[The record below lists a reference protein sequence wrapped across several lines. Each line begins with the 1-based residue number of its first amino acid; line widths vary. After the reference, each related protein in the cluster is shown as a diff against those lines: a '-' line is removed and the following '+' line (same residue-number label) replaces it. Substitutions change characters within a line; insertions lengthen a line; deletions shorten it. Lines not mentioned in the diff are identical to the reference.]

1 MKQAPIPDGTI
12 IGDFAYACDEDTAL
26 FVDLTSSDELIDC
39 MIGDHRSGL
48 ITYRHVRRLRS
59 GLHPKLSNRLPTRY
73 RVSEIHEQSKYLP
86 WTHS

>member
-12 IGDFAYACDEDTAL
+12 IGDFMYACDEDTAL
-26 FVDLTSSDELIDC
+26 FAALPSSDELIDC
-39 MIGDHRSGL
+39 PIGDHRSGL
-48 ITYRHVRRLRS
+48 ITYRRVRRLRS
-59 GLHPKLSNRLPTRY
+59 GLRPELSNHLPTRY